1 MTQTILGINTLEA
14 DYAALT
20 QSAAFQVRPEAGA
33 LILAGAD
40 RVDFV
45 QRMTSNDVL
54 RLPQDRA
61 AVTVL
66 TSPVARILAVF
77 TVAKRAEDLLLL
89 PEVGRTTHLF
99 KHLRSQIFF
108 MDQVTVADV
117 SADFLRL
124 RLMGPQAANVL
135 ALHGFEMADAAAGT
149 VQSVDG
155 VMAVKQMGY
164 DVPGYELLVPAAQA
178 DRFLASLRR
187 ANAHPLADDQA
198 YHTRRVEWGRLATG
212 AEITDGFSPLEAG
225 LAWACAEN
233 KGCYTGQEIIA
244 RQITYDK
251 VTKTLVGITADSP
264 VLPGAEVLADGKSV
278 GTVTSAAFSP
288 GLGKHLA
295 LAVVKRPANTPGTVV
310 AVGGGAGVVEDLPFK
325 TDKEAGQ

>member
-1 MTQTILGINTLEA
+1 M
-14 DYAALT
+14 
-20 QSAAFQVRPEAGA
+20 RPDAGA

-77 TVAKRAEDLLLL
+77 TVVKRAEDLLIL
-89 PEVGRTTHLF
+89 PEVGRTADLF
-99 KHLRSQIFF
+99 KHLRGQIFF
-108 MDQVTVADV
+108 MDQVTVTDA

-135 ALHGFEMADAAAGT
+135 ALHGFELADAPDGT

-155 VMAVKQMGY
+155 VIAVKQMGF
-164 DVPGYELLVPAAQA
+164 DVPGYELLVPTAQA

-187 ANAHPLADDQA
+187 AHAHPLADDQA
-198 YHTRRVEWGRLATG
+198 YHIRRVEWGRPATG
-212 AEITDGFSPLEAG
+212 AEITDAFSPLGGWAG
-225 LAWACAEN
+225 LGVRR
-233 KGCYTGQEIIA
+233 KQGLLH
-244 RQITYDK
+244 R
-251 VTKTLVGITADSP
+251 
-264 VLPGAEVLADGKSV
+264 PGDHR
-278 GTVTSAAFSP
+278 P
-288 GLGKHLA
+288 PDHL
-295 LAVVKRPANTPGTVV
+295 
-310 AVGGGAGVVEDLPFK
+310 
-325 TDKEAGQ
+325 

>member
-1 MTQTILGINTLEA
+1 MEPLVELVTDEA

-20 QSAAFQVRPEAGA
+20 QSAAFQVRPDAGA

-77 TVAKRAEDLLLL
+77 TVVKRAADLLIL
-89 PEVGRTTHLF
+89 PEVGRTADLF
-99 KHLRSQIFF
+99 KHLRGQIFF
-108 MDQVTVADV
+108 MDQVTVTDV
-117 SADFLRL
+117 NPEFRRL

-135 ALHGFEMADAAAGT
+135 ALHGFELADAPDGT
-149 VQSVDG
+149 VQTVDG
-155 VMAVKQMGY
+155 VTAVKQMGY
-164 DVPGYELLVPAAQA
+164 DVPGYEILVPIAQA

-187 ANAHPLADDQA
+187 AHAHPLADDRA
-198 YHTRRVEWGRLATG
+198 YHMRRVEWGRPGTG
-212 AEITDGFSPLEAG
+212 AEITDAFSPLEAG

-251 VTKTLVGITADSP
+251 VTKTLVGITADGP
-264 VLPGAEVLADGKSV
+264 VDPGAEVLADGRSV
-278 GTVTSAAFSP
+278 GTVTSAVFSP
-288 GLGKHLA
+288 SLGKHLA
-295 LAVVKRPANTPGTVV
+295 LAVVKRPANVPGT
-310 AVGGGAGVVEDLPFK
+310 AVTLGNGAGIVAELPFI
-325 TDKEAGQ
+325 TE